1 MKSISS
7 LFTRM
12 AFFFIFAMMA
22 IAVFGQAPDFSGK
35 WKLNP
40 SKCKL
45 NEQFSMAPKSLI
57 LVQSSGVLSVERHG
71 EFQGQEYVTNSKL
84 NLDGSESVNTGMMD
98 TKIKSVANWSEDKT
112 ALTVKT
118 KVPMENAGEISITEV
133 YKMAGSD
140 LSIETS
146 SKSDWG
152 ESTEI
157 YVFEKDTE
165 VTQPANSNPR

>member
-7 LFTRM
+7 LFTRT
-12 AFFFIFAMMA
+12 AFFFIFALMA
-22 IAVFGQAPDFSGK
+22 IAVFGQTPDFSGK
-35 WKLNP
+35 WKINP

-45 NEQFSMAPKSLI
+45 NEQFSMAPKSLV
-57 LVQSSGVLSVERHG
+57 LVQTAGVLSIERHG
-71 EFQGQEYVTNSKL
+71 VFQDQEYVTNSKL
-84 NLDGSESVNTGMMD
+84 NLDGSESVNVGMME
-98 TKIKSVANWSEDKT
+98 TKITSVAAWSEDKT
-112 ALTVKT
+112 TLTVKT

-133 YKMAGSD
+133 YKMAGVD

-157 YVFEKDTE
+157 YVFEKE
-165 VTQPANSNPR
+165 Q